1 MSIKN
6 KIRLGVLVSFVGLL
20 LISGLVYYALS
31 QFEAMDRETT
41 QINQAADLGDEILG
55 SMLSARLSE
64 RNFIESKNM
73 EYVEEVKQYTIAL
86 QNQTDS
92 IKQLTNNVVITAKAD
107 QLTTSSNQYLSQ
119 FDILVANA
127 EEIGLSSSIGLTGE
141 MLQNAS
147 AFQIL
152 VRSAD
157 ETNVLSQMY
166 YLRMLEKDFLN
177 TPTPQLVKE
186 FESQAKTVLD
196 AVQASTILTESQKES
211 LTRNLGNYS
220 SSFKKLTNLHFAQTD
235 IIFQFST
242 IIMNMETQVAS
253 IDTELDSELSLIH
266 KEKESLTESL
276 YVTLLSV
283 SGIILILLLISGL
296 WLIRS
301 ITHSVKRLQEGAEI
315 IGSGNLAYRVNDSSK
330 DEMGDLAKT
339 FNNMASQVQ
348 HSFVEVK
355 QAAQQLSS
363 SSETLAAVSEETTA
377 QTHEVNRAIDQV
389 AAGAQNQSLSLEQG
403 IQLLDE
409 MSNRLEEVNQYSRQ
423 ISEQATLSTSKGKDG
438 LKVVGELD
446 NTSQEF
452 VQLAGDLISNVQDV
466 ANSSKQIIKIVQT
479 IEDISNST
487 DLLALN
493 AAIESARAGE
503 AGRGFAVVA
512 GEIRKL
518 AEKTKGEARNI
529 HIVVDDM
536 GSKMDHLSN
545 EAKQLDGYGQI
556 QGEAVQKTR
565 SSFADIVNQVD
576 LIEQNVNQVQ
586 NSLQLV
592 NTSSDQLTLAIQ
604 DISAISEESA
614 ASAEEVAA
622 SSEHQLQAIEEVN
635 QAALQ
640 LQDLSQRLIEEVS
653 KFKLENTEGNTE
665 NRIEYSTE
673 VSKSEDEE
681 EIEEVLTTKLSDEA
695 AASEDQDYIDHEHD
709 ENQENSVLPGQED
722 LSNESLV
729 NKNTDG
735 QQDNREVMSDDELE
749 LDETEDKAELIK
761 SDNQENP
768 KNSNN

>member
-6 KIRLGVLVSFVGLL
+6 KIRLGVLVSFIGLL

-31 QFEAMDRETT
+31 QFKAMDRETEKIT
-41 QINQAADLGDEILG
+41 QAADIGDAILG

-64 RNFIESKNM
+64 MNFNEKKQM
-73 EYVEEVKQYTIAL
+73 EYVEEVKQHINAL
-86 QNQTDS
+86 KSQSDD
-92 IKQLTNNVVITAKAD
+92 IKQLTNNMVINAKAD
-107 QLTTSSNQYLSQ
+107 QLISSSNQYLNQ
-119 FDILVANA
+119 FDNLVSNA
-127 EEIGLSSSIGLTGE
+127 EEIGLSNYLGLTGK
-141 MLQNAS
+141 MLQDAS
-147 AFQIL
+147 AIQIL
-152 VRSAD
+152 VGSVN
-157 ETNVLSQMY
+157 ESNVLSQMY
-166 YLRMLEKDFLN
+166 YLRMIEKDFLDKQ
-177 TPTPQLVKE
+177 TPQLVKE
-186 FESQAKTVLD
+186 FEDQAKKVKQMVDDSEVLED
-196 AVQASTILTESQKES
+196 SQKDRLIRNLNNYTESFTIMSDLYFSQS
-211 LTRNLGNYS
+211 DL
-220 SSFKKLTNLHFAQTD
+220 
-235 IIFQFST
+235 IFQFST
-242 IIMNMETQVAS
+242 IIMNMESQVTS
-253 IDTELDSELSLIH
+253 IDAELDSELALI
-266 KEKESLTESL
+266 KAQKESLSQSL
-276 YVTLLSV
+276 NVTLLSV
-283 SGIILILLLISGL
+283 SGVVLVLLLISGL

-330 DEMGDLAKT
+330 DEMGNLAKT
-339 FNNMASQVQ
+339 FNHMASQVQ

-423 ISEQATLSTSKGKDG
+423 ISEQAILSTSKGKDG

-452 VQLAGDLISNVQDV
+452 IQLAGNLISNVQDV

-529 HIVVDDM
+529 HIVIDDM

-545 EAKQLDGYGQI
+545 EAKQLDGYGEI
-556 QGEAVQKTR
+556 QGQAVQKTR
-565 SSFADIVNQVD
+565 TSFDDIVNQVE

-586 NSLQLV
+586 HSLELV
-592 NTSSDQLTLAIQ
+592 NTSSDQLTSAIQ

-614 ASAEEVAA
+614 ASAQEVAA

-653 KFKLENTEGNTE
+653 KFKLENTEDDPISHSE
-665 NRIEYSTE
+665 NPLEDAESLVEQEEQIQE
-673 VSKSEDEE
+673 VVAEE
-681 EIEEVLTTKLSDEA
+681 LSDEGA
-695 AASEDQDYIDHEHD
+695 SSEDQIDSTIESLDEDNTVNTEDWDEAEGTEDHD
-709 ENQENSVLPGQED
+709 EGYSQENL
-722 LSNESLV
+722 
-729 NKNTDG
+729 KNT
-735 QQDNREVMSDDELE
+735 
-749 LDETEDKAELIK
+749 
-761 SDNQENP
+761 
-768 KNSNN
+768 NN